1 MRSLSGSLHLIYGKI
16 LSVDVF

>member
-1 MRSLSGSLHLIYGKI
+1 MRSSSGSLHLIYGKI